1 MSTKRIAIDS
11 KILRQYSARSRKRAP
26 KRIRCRI
33 LIVCEGI
40 ATEPNYFRSIGQKY
54 GAGMVYELTI
64 QGEGANTVQVVDKA
78 IELQAKASPK
88 YDSVWAVFDKDS
100 FSDNSFN
107 AAIRKAKSN
116 SIDCAWSNEAFE
128 LWYLYHFH
136 NRVTAMSQTEY
147 KKSISDAVNKSVHF
161 RGRKPYLYEKNATDT
176 LDVLLKYGSQDN
188 AIKWAEAQS
197 QSFTDKKYAKHNPCT
212 MVFKLVQQLIGED
225 EAFNKIVKEKVESV
239 SMR

>member
-1 MSTKRIAIDS
+1 MSAKRLTIDPQL
-11 KILRQYSARSRKRAP
+11 IRQYSSKSRKRTP
-26 KRIRCRI
+26 KKIRYRI

-40 ATEPNYFRSIGQKY
+40 ATEPNYFRSIGRKY

-107 AAIRKAKSN
+107 TAIRKAKSN
-116 SIDCAWSNEAFE
+116 GIDCAWSNEAFE

-136 NRVTAMSQTEY
+136 NRVTAMSRTEY
-147 KKSISDAVNKSVHF
+147 KKSISDAVNKSEHYQE
-161 RGRKPYLYEKNATDT
+161 RKPYQYEKNAKDT
-176 LDVLLKYGSQDN
+176 LDILQKYGSQDN

-197 QSFTDKKYAKHNPCT
+197 QTFTDTKYARHNPCT
-212 MVFKLVQQLIGED
+212 MVFRLVRQLIGGD
-225 EAFNKIVKEKVESV
+225 DAFNKLVKEKIESGE
-239 SMR
+239 S

>member
-1 MSTKRIAIDS
+1 MSAQRIAIDT
-11 KILRQYSARSRKRAP
+11 KLLRQYSSRSKKRSP
-26 KRIRCRI
+26 KKIRCRI

-40 ATEPNYFRSIGQKY
+40 ATEPNYFRSMERKY

-107 AAIRKAKSN
+107 TAIRKAKSYG
-116 SIDCAWSNEAFE
+116 IECAWSNEAFE

-136 NRVTAMSQTEY
+136 NRVTAMSRTEY
-147 KKSISDAVNKSVHF
+147 KKSISDAVNKSEHYHE
-161 RGRKPYLYEKNATDT
+161 RKPYQYEKNAKDT
-176 LDVLLKYGSQDN
+176 LDILQKYGSQDN

-197 QSFTDKKYAKHNPCT
+197 QTFTDNKHAKHNPCT
-212 MVFKLVQQLIGED
+212 MVFRLVRQLIGGD
-225 EAFNKIVKEKVESV
+225 EAFNKLVKEKIESGE
-239 SMR
+239 S

>member
-1 MSTKRIAIDS
+1 MSAKRITIDS
-11 KILRQYSARSRKRAP
+11 KLLRQYSSRSKKRAP
-26 KRIRCRI
+26 KKIRYRI

-40 ATEPNYFRSIGQKY
+40 ATEPNYFRSIERKY
-54 GAGMVYELTI
+54 GAGLVYELTI

-100 FSDNSFN
+100 FTDNSFN

-116 SIDCAWSNEAFE
+116 GIECAWSNEAFE

-136 NRVTAMSQTEY
+136 NRVTAMSRTEY
-147 KKSISDAVNKSVHF
+147 KKSISDAVNRSEQY
-161 RGRKPYLYEKNATDT
+161 RERKTYQYEKNATDT
-176 LDVLLKYGSQDN
+176 LDILQKYGSQDN

-197 QSFTDKKYAKHNPCT
+197 LTFTDTKFAKHNPCT
-212 MVFKLVQQLIGED
+212 MVFKLVRQLIGED
-225 EAFNKIVKEKVESV
+225 EAFNKLVKEKIESAK
-239 SMR
+239 

>member
-1 MSTKRIAIDS
+1 MSAKRLTIDPQL
-11 KILRQYSARSRKRAP
+11 IRQYSSKSRKRTP
-26 KRIRCRI
+26 KKIRYRI

-40 ATEPNYFRSIGQKY
+40 ATEPNYFRSIGRKY

-107 AAIRKAKSN
+107 TAIRKAKSN
-116 SIDCAWSNEAFE
+116 GIDCAWSNEAFE

-136 NRVTAMSQTEY
+136 NRVTAMSRTEY
-147 KKSISDAVNKSVHF
+147 KKSISDAVNKSEHYQE
-161 RGRKPYLYEKNATDT
+161 RKPYQYEKNAKDT
-176 LDVLLKYGSQDN
+176 LDILQKYGSQDN

-197 QSFTDKKYAKHNPCT
+197 QTFTDAKYARHNPCT
-212 MVFKLVQQLIGED
+212 MVFRLVRQLIGGD
-225 EAFNKIVKEKVESV
+225 EAFNKLVKEKIESGE
-239 SMR
+239 S